1 MHLIYY
7 MATSSRLDALYDS
20 NVPSVRST
28 NEFCESYKE
37 WYNKLIAN
45 ITITNE
51 ALITWYNTWLATYN
65 PSVTDVSLSTIYSS
79 DKTLFTELQTILTD
93 QKNFYDS
100 IKSSKLAN
108 ADSISFV
115 YGTSVNQS
123 KTLKGKYSYGTV
135 ANLSSDISNTLILD
149 TVNDIALTT
158 NRYLTKHYYQVGS
171 FNEESI
177 EIDLWFDGI
186 ISANV
191 SDLYDR
197 VINATDG
204 STVIA
209 QNKRLI
215 DALTFNINRCNSIQ
229 TLLTYVKK

>member
-1 MHLIYY
+1 MS
-7 MATSSRLDALYDS
+7 TTSRLDALYDS

-28 NEFCESYKE
+28 NESCESYKE

-51 ALITWYNTWLATYN
+51 ALANWYNTWLATYD
-65 PSVTDVSLSTIYSS
+65 PAVTDVSLSTIYSS
-79 DKTLFTELQTILTD
+79 DKTLFTQLQEILTD
-93 QKNFYDS
+93 NKVFYDS
-100 IKSSKLAN
+100 VKSSKLSN
-108 ADSISFV
+108 ADSITFA
-115 YGTSVNQS
+115 YGSTTNQS

-135 ANLSSDISNTLILD
+135 ANFSSDISSSLVLD
-149 TVNDIALTT
+149 TVTDSDLTT
-158 NRYLTKHYYQVGS
+158 NRYLSKLYYQIGT
-171 FNEESI
+171 FNEEAN
-177 EIDLWFDGI
+177 EIDLWFGGAGAGD
-186 ISANV
+186 V

-204 STVIA
+204 TTIVA

-215 DALTFNINRCNSIQ
+215 DALTFNINRCTSIQ